1 MQRRRPGHQ
10 PLRYPMNSKCGSVSR
25 ELFTASTCSSPTGQL
40 VEFWTPAPG
49 MNRPERSDW
58 DLHCKRLR
66 VPSLKPVSLLTG
78 NHSLLVCCLL
88 PSDWLKLCL
97 HLTLTSSQEDVRSQP
112 VEEQQH
118 DDDLRTPSSFHQNPA
133 GPVQPGL
140 YRWHHYR
147 KPWRVFEPQ
156 PGPEQ
161 LLDQYQWRT
170 SEDQNLERPHLFGL
184 LRTSTLPRPQNQSQ
198 NQNPDLNKHGSLHR
212 IIPFFR
218 SMSEP
223 GATSGSQGTL
233 LRKAGSDAEHRAPS
247 VSSFISTL
255 SRRISRVLRDEP
267 EPESGRRVQLLHV
280 YVCLCYDQ
288 MEL

>member
-1 MQRRRPGHQ
+1 MNGSGISPEGH
-10 PLRYPMNSKCGSVSR
+10 
-25 ELFTASTCSSPTGQL
+25 E
-40 VEFWTPAPG
+40 
-49 MNRPERSDW
+49 
-58 DLHCKRLR
+58 
-66 VPSLKPVSLLTG
+66 
-78 NHSLLVCCLL
+78 
-88 PSDWLKLCL
+88 
-97 HLTLTSSQEDVRSQP
+97 
-112 VEEQQH
+112 
-118 DDDLRTPSSFHQNPA
+118 
-133 GPVQPGL
+133 GPVQPGP

-161 LLDQYQWRT
+161 PLDQYQWRT

-267 EPESGRRVQLLHV
+267 EPESGRRVQPLHV
-280 YVCLCYDQ
+280 YVCLCDDQ
-288 MEL
+288 MEP

>member
-1 MQRRRPGHQ
+1 MNESGISPEGH
-10 PLRYPMNSKCGSVSR
+10 
-25 ELFTASTCSSPTGQL
+25 E
-40 VEFWTPAPG
+40 
-49 MNRPERSDW
+49 
-58 DLHCKRLR
+58 
-66 VPSLKPVSLLTG
+66 
-78 NHSLLVCCLL
+78 
-88 PSDWLKLCL
+88 
-97 HLTLTSSQEDVRSQP
+97 
-112 VEEQQH
+112 
-118 DDDLRTPSSFHQNPA
+118 

-161 LLDQYQWRT
+161 PLDRYQWRT
-170 SEDQNLERPHLFGL
+170 SEDQNLECPHLFGL
-184 LRTSTLPRPQNQSQ
+184 LRTRTLPRPRNQ
-198 NQNPDLNKHGSLHR
+198 NQNQDLNKHGSLHR

-267 EPESGRRVQLLHV
+267 EPESDVKGPPAHRFSCGHSPYTDGAAWERKFCILTDSQLILLNKDEEVVGESQEAPTDSSRARSLRRTVSVPSEGQFPEFQPEGAAMLGRQHRAEGYRDWAATQV
-280 YVCLCYDQ
+280 
-288 MEL
+288 